1 MKLKELY
8 EKKQEAAESRDRV
21 LKRLADNEKA
31 IKSAEDEFSL
41 NATKGDEAA
50 CKKCLSKLADLQS
63 ENTALKKMSESND
76 GSGSLYFSDKEVM
89 TGCREDL
96 EDMQKQFDVLADKL
110 KAKKLEV
117 VKVLMDVYKVAAD
130 ASNLVGEYRH
140 FLKDQASMPYFIS
153 REYIRL
159 ENINRQVVLADILT
173 DKEKKIVTDA
183 GRVLERE
190 VY

>member
-8 EKKQEAAESRDRV
+8 EKRQEAAAARDRV
-21 LKRLADNEKA
+21 QKRLAENEKA

-50 CKKCLSKLADLQS
+50 CKKCLSALADLQS

-76 GSGSLYFSDKEVM
+76 GTGSLFFNDSDVM

-96 EDMQKQFDVLADKL
+96 EDMQKKFDVLADKL
-110 KAKKLEV
+110 KAKKLEM
-117 VKVLMDVYKVAAD
+117 VKVLMELYKISAD
-130 ASNLVGEYRH
+130 ANNIVSEYRH

-159 ENINRQVVLADILT
+159 ENLNRQIVLADILT